1 MRRALAALAA
11 AAGLFAAVPGAQAAP
26 SGRVEV
32 VVELSGQP
40 VSGRVPFRLLR
51 GADGHYSSQAF
62 ATRLALAQV
71 ANEQAAVARRLRLA
85 VPDVRVSRRLQVVLN
100 ALVVQV
106 RPAEE
111 ARLQHVA
118 GVRRIYQSWS
128 YGAST
133 DRVPTV
139 IDAVPLWGTAPGTPG
154 GSQGDGI
161 RIGIIDDGIDV
172 SRPSF
177 SGTGFSYPP
186 GFPKGIAGSTNGKI
200 IVARSF
206 PPPGQA
212 TAEAKLPFDPHGSEH
227 GTHVSGIAAGDYG
240 ITGITAGDVRVPNL
254 SGVAPRAY
262 LGNYRVLTVQTSRF
276 GLDGNGAE
284 IAEAIDQAVKDGMD
298 VLNISLGE
306 PEVDAGRDPVIPAI
320 RGAAR
325 AGVVTTVSAG
335 NDGDEGGD
343 GTIGS
348 PATAP
353 EAISVGATT
362 NDRFFGVPVTVTGPG
377 AVPANLAAIGAIPS
391 DPTAIPAGWATSVT
405 LQVASGCGGPGG
417 SGGLLLVQLSASCS
431 IDQAGTNSPD
441 AAGLV
446 VGNDQPG
453 DPESPDGA
461 GSRPVLEVSDLWR
474 TQLAAAATAA
484 GGSLTLTVG
493 KQIQP
498 IVSGNGGLV
507 TSFSSH
513 GPTAIS
519 QLLKPDVSA
528 PGQDVLSTIPGGFAL
543 LNGTSMAAPAVAGA
557 AAILRQ
563 RHPTWTVQDIKSAL
577 MLSAKPVYED
587 TAKTIEAP
595 PSIAGAGLIDVAAAD
610 TVPLLVDRPSMSF
623 VLTAGSEVTWRAS
636 LRDAGTGAGTWTV
649 DAGGLSGPPSVT
661 VPAGGTATLQL
672 SLKDPGGASRVL
684 QGVVLLHGP
693 TRTLRLP
700 WLAIVDHPRI
710 TAEPVLAVEHG
721 TVKGDLRRG
730 RALVSHYQFPADP
743 RGFGLPRL
751 YPGKELV
758 YSFAVPAGARNAGAA
773 VTSGR
778 AVPQLLMARDENRL
792 GGETALPLAL
802 NPYLDRW
809 GSSRAGDGGAPADRA
824 APVRGGRDDARQQ
837 ARAVHPAHLDGRS
850 HAADDRPRRA
860 HRAQRP
866 APDLPHPRQRERGEL
881 EGPRGAGRRRDDRG
895 RDPRRGRRQRGRGRP
910 EARPAHPVDRG
921 LRPAGDEELRE
932 RLAVRQAEH
941 PHARLDVPRHP
952 LERSYAPPRGLL
964 GEAPFSRT
972 SGRSSLGSLRAPGQG
987 ALRPVRHPRLG
998 WPRGHHRRRGPGCGL
1013 RARRPGRGQGPGPDR
1028 WARQG
1033 RWRQARDRQGRRLAE
1048 GPRHPRSGHQG
1059 ARRAPAVDRVG
1070 LGHRHRVLLLDH
1082 VRPRGQEAAV
1092 HAHHAGRHRHR
1103 AGRRRDP
1110 RGARAAAPRPAPGLP
1125 PVGREPARVGRR
1137 DPRRAAEAGQADH
1150 HPGVPLLP

>member
-11 AAGLFAAVPGAQAAP
+11 AAGLLAAVPGAQAAP

-362 NDRFFGVPVTVTGPG
+362 NDRFFGVPVTRDRAGRGAGEPG
-377 AVPANLAAIGAIPS
+377 RDRR
-391 DPTAIPAGWATSVT
+391 DPER
-405 LQVASGCGGPGG
+405 
-417 SGGLLLVQLSASCS
+417 
-431 IDQAGTNSPD
+431 PD
-441 AAGLV
+441 
-446 VGNDQPG
+446 G
-453 DPESPDGA
+453 DPGRL
-461 GSRPVLEVSDLWR
+461 GHV
-474 TQLAAAATAA
+474 
-484 GGSLTLTVG
+484 
-493 KQIQP
+493 
-498 IVSGNGGLV
+498 
-507 TSFSSH
+507 
-513 GPTAIS
+513 
-519 QLLKPDVSA
+519 
-528 PGQDVLSTIPGGFAL
+528 
-543 LNGTSMAAPAVAGA
+543 
-557 AAILRQ
+557 
-563 RHPTWTVQDIKSAL
+563 
-577 MLSAKPVYED
+577 
-587 TAKTIEAP
+587 
-595 PSIAGAGLIDVAAAD
+595 
-610 TVPLLVDRPSMSF
+610 
-623 VLTAGSEVTWRAS
+623 
-636 LRDAGTGAGTWTV
+636 RD
-649 DAGGLSGPPSVT
+649 
-661 VPAGGTATLQL
+661 PAGGVRLWR
-672 SLKDPGGASRVL
+672 PGRERRAAARPAQRLVLHRPGRYEQPRRRRSGRRQRPARRPRVA
-684 QGVVLLHGP
+684 
-693 TRTLRLP
+693 R
-700 WLAIVDHPRI
+700 
-710 TAEPVLAVEHG
+710 
-721 TVKGDLRRG
+721 RRG
-730 RALVSHYQFPADP
+730 L
-743 RGFGLPRL
+743 
-751 YPGKELV
+751 
-758 YSFAVPAGARNAGAA
+758 PAGARGVRPVAHAAGCRGHRRRRLADPHGRQADPADRVRERRPRDLVLVARPDGDLPAAEARRLGPRPGRALDDPRRLRAAERHQHGGPRRGRRRGDPAPAPPDVDGAGHQVGADAQREAGLRGHGQDHRGPAVDRRRRPDRRRGGRHGPAAGGQAEHVVRPHRRSRGHLAGLPARRRDRRRHLDGRRRRAQRPAVGDGAGRRLGDAAAEPEGPGRRVARAAGRGAPAQPDAHAAPPLAGDRRPPPDHRRAGAG
-773 VTSGR
+773 GR
-778 AVPQLLMARDENRL
+778 ARHGEGRPAARPRP
-792 GGETALPLAL
+792 GLPLPVPRRPARL
-802 NPYLDRW
+802 RPAAPVPGQGAGLLVRRARRGAQRRRRRDLRA
-809 GSSRAGDGGAPADRA
+809 GRAAAPDGPGREPARRRDGAAAGPEPVPRPLGLGRAGDGGAPADRA

-866 APDLPHPRQRERGEL
+866 APDASASATA
-881 EGPRGAGRRRDDRG
+881 GAG
-895 RDPRRGRRQRGRGRP
+895 
-910 EARPAHPVDRG
+910 
-921 LRPAGDEELRE
+921 
-932 RLAVRQAEH
+932 
-941 PHARLDVPRHP
+941 
-952 LERSYAPPRGLL
+952 
-964 GEAPFSRT
+964 
-972 SGRSSLGSLRAPGQG
+972 
-987 ALRPVRHPRLG
+987 
-998 WPRGHHRRRGPGCGL
+998 
-1013 RARRPGRGQGPGPDR
+1013 
-1028 WARQG
+1028 
-1033 RWRQARDRQGRRLAE
+1033 
-1048 GPRHPRSGHQG
+1048 
-1059 ARRAPAVDRVG
+1059 
-1070 LGHRHRVLLLDH
+1070 
-1082 VRPRGQEAAV
+1082 
-1092 HAHHAGRHRHR
+1092 
-1103 AGRRRDP
+1103 
-1110 RGARAAAPRPAPGLP
+1110 
-1125 PVGREPARVGRR
+1125 
-1137 DPRRAAEAGQADH
+1137 
-1150 HPGVPLLP
+1150 